1 MQKNICILLG
11 AGVTVEQNLP
21 QWSDLVRSLA
31 DFYGINFHID
41 SKNQIEAV
49 GIIEDKILNG
59 LHERLNEYEEIM
71 EVEKR
76 WARKQIAATV
86 RLCFKRKLKD
96 ISIDDVKT
104 NMILMKKLVTGV
116 HERAKANLLTTI
128 ITYNFDDYFEFAYR
142 LLFPENYKN
151 HVKVYYMKDNHLPS
165 GEREYPVSIYHVHGC
180 IPIFDELFGCDSV
193 GKPRSIYKES
203 QKQFYDDCL
212 DQGIIFSGND
222 YEKLMDDKVV
232 GWTNMIQYICYSQLP
247 VSVIGFSMTDANFR
261 LLLRRMKKSE
271 NTIDNLTLFFGYDA
285 NVDKGLKDA
294 NGEKPKVEFMLK
306 DICNK
311 PVFHFNPFG
320 EKTAKAVEDHLT
332 TLLKS

>member
-1 MQKNICILLG
+1 MPKNICILLG

-31 DFYGINFHID
+31 DLYGIDFHID

-49 GIIEDKILNG
+49 GIMEDTILKG

-86 RLCFKRKLKD
+86 RLCFKRQLKN
-96 ISIDDVKT
+96 ISINDVEK
-104 NMILMKKLVTGV
+104 NMVLMKKLVEGI
-116 HERAKANLLTTI
+116 HERAKAGLLTTI

-142 LLFPENYKN
+142 FLFPKDYEN
-151 HVKVYYMKDNHLPS
+151 HVKVYYMTDNHLPS
-165 GEREYPVSIYHVHGC
+165 GECEYPVSVYHVHGC
-180 IPIFDELFGCDSV
+180 IPIFDELLGCDII
-193 GKPRSIYKES
+193 GETRSNYKEL

-212 DQGIIFSGND
+212 EQGIIFSGND

-271 NTIDNLTLFFGYDA
+271 NKIDTLTLFFGYTEND
-285 NVDKGLKDA
+285 DE
-294 NGEKPKVEFMLK
+294 GEKAAKGEQPIVKFMLK
-306 DICNK
+306 DICNEPEFK
-311 PVFHFNPFG
+311 FNPFG
-320 EKTAKAVEDHLT
+320 KKTAKAVEDHLAT
-332 TLLKS
+332 MLK